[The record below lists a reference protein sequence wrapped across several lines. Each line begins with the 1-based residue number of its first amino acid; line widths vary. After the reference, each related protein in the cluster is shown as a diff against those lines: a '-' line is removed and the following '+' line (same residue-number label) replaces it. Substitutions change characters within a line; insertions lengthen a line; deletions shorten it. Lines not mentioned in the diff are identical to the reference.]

1 MDLTDSI
8 STARSNL
15 SGIWKLCYIFFY
27 DKSKR
32 GLFDYMDIKELV
44 IKYAL
49 DQHRQ
54 DLISILEAPDQDL
67 HYAVVV
73 Q

>member
-1 MDLTDSI
+1 MDLTDPI
-8 STARSNL
+8 STARSTL
-15 SGIWKLCYIFFY
+15 SGMKCV
-27 DKSKR
+27 
-32 GLFDYMDIKELV
+32 LFLLVGFSSNRYNFGTEELV

-54 DLISILEAPDQDL
+54 DLISILEAPDQEL

>member
-1 MDLTDSI
+1 
-8 STARSNL
+8 
-15 SGIWKLCYIFFY
+15 
-27 DKSKR
+27 
-32 GLFDYMDIKELV
+32 MDIKELV